1 MTGRDAPPPD
11 GGSRGA
17 GPGPAGGHRRGRVR
31 GRHAVPAP
39 VGRGSVVVRVLV
51 CAALTLTGV
60 LLAVTPQ
67 DGASIVD
74 VPARPTVRAT
84 AVVGAGLVVLGWAP
98 LVDLLVR
105 RRADLRSTAGVWAAR
120 VAPAVPVAAA
130 AALAVGCLVEPARRM
145 AVPVVPVLLLAQSAV
160 LAILW
165 RRSP

>member
-1 MTGRDAPPPD
+1 MTGRDAPPPA
-11 GGSRGA
+11 GGS
-17 GPGPAGGHRRGRVR
+17 PGTAGGHRRGQ

-60 LLAVTPQ
+60 LLAVPPQ

-74 VPARPTVRAT
+74 VPARSAGPTVRAT
-84 AVVGAGLVVLGWAP
+84 AVVAAGLVVLGWAP
-98 LVDLLVR
+98 LADLLIR
-105 RRADLRSTAGVWAAR
+105 RRADLRSTAGAWPAR

-130 AALAVGCLVEPARRM
+130 VTLAVGCLAEPARRVVVV
-145 AVPVVPVLLLAQSAV
+145 AVPVLLLVQSAV